1 MSSISEQPDWSK
13 YPAGLW
19 GYAGMNL
26 NEVAYWTRSHAVRT
40 RIGGRGLYKP
50 GFTQLPNGDL
60 LAGPCY
66 RAEDGRWCID
76 MFRSTDEGR
85 SWTQVETKGDEL
97 LGKEPAL
104 ITLGD
109 GGVLN
114 VTSHPHGFRVSKS
127 NDDGVTW
134 RMTAIGEVYED
145 ATFGPGYEMVRNVL
159 EDSDGSLT
167 LLMSKGTCYDP
178 DAPPSRSWLF
188 RSSDGGRTWAEH
200 TEVKVW
206 DRPESMFGEAS
217 LTRLH
222 DGRILAAGRVSGD
235 VLIDDIQPP
244 RGTPTPSGDESGDHM
259 ILSESADGGITWS
272 EPRPFLNY
280 AVVHA
285 HLLALADGRLL
296 CSYATYHLPFGI
308 FAVLSDDNGE
318 TWDTEHPIQLA
329 MSLDMYTGWP
339 TSIQLPDGDILTA
352 YTITGYLEHPNN
364 DEKTKDAAAESVRWK
379 LPLPIN

>member
-1 MSSISEQPDWSK
+1 
-13 YPAGLW
+13 
-19 GYAGMNL
+19 
-26 NEVAYWTRSHAVRT
+26 
-40 RIGGRGLYKP
+40 
-50 GFTQLPNGDL
+50 
-60 LAGPCY
+60 
-66 RAEDGRWCID
+66 
-76 MFRSTDEGR
+76 
-85 SWTQVETKGDEL
+85 
-97 LGKEPAL
+97 
-104 ITLGD
+104 
-109 GGVLN
+109 
-114 VTSHPHGFRVSKS
+114 
-127 NDDGVTW
+127 
-134 RMTAIGEVYED
+134 
-145 ATFGPGYEMVRNVL
+145 
-159 EDSDGSLT
+159 
-167 LLMSKGTCYDP
+167 
-178 DAPPSRSWLF
+178 
-188 RSSDGGRTWAEH
+188 
-200 TEVKVW
+200 
-206 DRPESMFGEAS
+206 
-217 LTRLH
+217 
-222 DGRILAAGRVSGD
+222 
-235 VLIDDIQPP
+235 
-244 RGTPTPSGDESGDHM
+244 M